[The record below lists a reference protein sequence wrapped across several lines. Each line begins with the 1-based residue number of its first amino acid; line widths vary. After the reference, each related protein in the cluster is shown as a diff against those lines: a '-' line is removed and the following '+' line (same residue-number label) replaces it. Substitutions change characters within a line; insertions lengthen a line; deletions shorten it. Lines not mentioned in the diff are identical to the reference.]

1 MIGVNVT
8 FDYGDEPFDRARV
21 VGVAE
26 NAKGMFEGMAGLRF
40 KFFTV
45 DEQHHVARNFYVWDS
60 REEAENFFSP
70 ELRERVTGLY
80 GVAPTIDFVDIAE
93 MVDNAPA

>member
-8 FDYGDEPFDRARV
+8 FQYGDGEFDRARV

-26 NAKGMFEGMAGLRF
+26 NARGMFEGMPGLRC
-40 KFFTV
+40 KFFTF
-45 DEQHHVARNFYVWDS
+45 DEAHRRATNFYVWES
-60 REEAENFFSP
+60 KEAAEGFFSK

-80 GVAPTIDFVDIAE
+80 GVAPTIDFVEIAQ
-93 MVDNAPA
+93 MVDNASS